1 MPWRP
6 CPAAADYPL
15 SLQQKQNVVEAVVS
29 DTGTGIDEKD
39 LPRIYDPY
47 FTSKPAG
54 TGLGLAVVQKIM
66 EAHGGFICKS
76 KARREQAQRSSLR
89 FALSIK

>member
-1 MPWRP
+1 MKNGGT
-6 CPAAADYPL
+6 L
-15 SLQQKQNVVEAVVS
+15 SIHFSTDKDHLDVIIA
-29 DTGTGIDEKD
+29 DTGLGIDQID

-66 EAHGGFICKS
+66 EAHGGVRNVESAIGKGTKVILQFPFSVTNKEM
-76 KARREQAQRSSLR
+76 KG
-89 FALSIK
+89 